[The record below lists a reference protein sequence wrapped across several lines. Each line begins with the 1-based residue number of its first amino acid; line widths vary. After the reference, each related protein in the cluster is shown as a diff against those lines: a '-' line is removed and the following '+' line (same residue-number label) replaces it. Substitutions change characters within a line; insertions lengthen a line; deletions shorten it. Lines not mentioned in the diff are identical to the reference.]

1 MTDAAM
7 AELLRAEQADLD
19 IRYARLDELRI
30 ETARTL
36 AQLRSSGT
44 AGTPAARVERDAF
57 LALNAQNQQRL
68 AAVEQRL
75 CIGRLKMA
83 DGADRYVGRIGLTDV
98 DGVRLLL
105 DWRAPAAQPFYRAT
119 PAAPDGVVSRRHL
132 STTGR
137 KVTGISDEVLDLDRF
152 TASHAS
158 TATLSAD
165 GALMLALNA
174 NRTGRMR
181 DIVATIQAEQ
191 DEIIRAPLA
200 GVLVVQGG
208 PGTGKTV
215 VALHRAAYLLYA
227 HRDRLARSGVL
238 VVGPNARFLSY
249 IEQVLPSLGETGVVL
264 ATAGQ
269 LFPGIDAQG
278 VDSPDAARI
287 KGDLRMTRLLA
298 AAVKA
303 RQRVPA
309 GPRRLEVEGSAVT
322 LYPRDVEQARSRAQ
336 QSRKPHNVARVRF
349 VGDLLERLAGR
360 LAKELKTDLDADTRA
375 ELVNALRESADV
387 RREVNLCW
395 MPLTPERL
403 LRDLYADPDALA
415 ELAPRFSGAERR
427 ALYRPRSAPWTPAD
441 VALLDEAAELLGAD
455 EAHADEAAGAA
466 AAERAHEVEYAG
478 RVLDMIAEME
488 PDAPQMTTADALA
501 ERYEATA
508 ARRVLVDEAASD
520 RSWAF
525 GHVVVDEAQEL
536 SAMQWRLL
544 MRRCPSRSMTVVG
557 DTAQTGSPAGA
568 RSWGQM
574 LDPYVEGRWRLTE
587 LTVNY
592 RTPGRIMAVATA
604 ALAESGVA
612 ATAMTSAREGD
623 WPPTAEP
630 VRGELGQAV
639 VRAVEAER
647 AALGEGRLAVI
658 TAARTQPEL
667 AEALSEQPWAD
678 ERLAVLSPAQSKG
691 LEFDVVVLV
700 EPAAILSGSSRGP
713 SDLYVAMTRST
724 QRLRILHSRPLPAAL
739 AELAAPE
746 ADPGR

>member
-1 MTDAAM
+1 MTEAAM
-7 AELLRAEQADLD
+7 ADLLRVEQADLD
-19 IRYARLDELRI
+19 IRYARLDELRV

-44 AGTPAARVERDAF
+44 AGTPAARVEREAF

-75 CIGRLKMA
+75 CIGRLTMA
-83 DGADRYVGRIGLTDV
+83 DGSDRYVGRIGLADA

-132 STTGR
+132 NTSGR
-137 KVTGISDEVLDLDRF
+137 RVTGISDEVLDLDRF

-158 TATLSAD
+158 IAPVSAD
-165 GALMLALNA
+165 DALMLALNA
-174 NRTGRMR
+174 HRTGRMR

-191 DEIIRAPLA
+191 DEIIRAPLG

-227 HRDRLARSGVL
+227 HRDRLSRSGVL
-238 VVGPNARFLSY
+238 VVGPNTRFLRY

-269 LFPGIDAQG
+269 LFPGVDAQG
-278 VDSPDAARI
+278 ADSPETALI
-287 KGDLRMTRLLA
+287 KGDLRMARLLA
-298 AAVKA
+298 AAVRA
-303 RQRVPA
+303 RQRIPA
-309 GPRRLEVEGSAVT
+309 GPVRLEVEGSTIT
-322 LYPRDVEQARSRAQ
+322 LFPRDVEQARSRAQ
-336 QSRKPHNVARVRF
+336 QSRKPHNVARARF
-349 VGDLLERLAGR
+349 AGDLLERLAGR
-360 LAKELKTDLDADTRA
+360 LAKALRIDLDADTRP
-375 ELVNALRESADV
+375 ELINALRTSADV
-387 RREVNLCW
+387 RREINLCW

-403 LRDLYADPDALA
+403 LRDLYADPEALA
-415 ELAPRFSGAERR
+415 PLLSAAERR
-427 ALYRPRSAPWTPAD
+427 ALHRPRSAPWTPAD
-441 VALLDEAAELLGAD
+441 VALLDEAAELLGVD
-455 EAHADEAAGAA
+455 EARSDEAA
-466 AAERAHEVEYAG
+466 AAERAQQVEYAG
-478 RVLDMIAEME
+478 RVLDMIADLE
-488 PDAPQMTTADALA
+488 PDAPRMTTADALA

-508 ARRVLVDEAASD
+508 SRRVLVDEAASD

-574 LDPYVEGRWRLTE
+574 LEPYVEGRWRLAE
-587 LTVNY
+587 LSVNY
-592 RTPGRIMAVATA
+592 RTPGRIMQVATA
-604 ALAESGVA
+604 MLAESGITA
-612 ATAMTSAREGD
+612 SAMTSARQGD
-623 WPPTAEP
+623 WPPTAER
-630 VRGELGQAV
+630 VSGGLADAV
-639 VRAVEAER
+639 SRAVAAEL
-647 AALGEGRLAVI
+647 AALGDGRLAVI
-658 TAARTQPEL
+658 AAGQAQPEL
-667 AEALSEQPWAD
+667 AEALGGLPGAG
-678 ERLAVLSPAQSKG
+678 ERLVVLAPAQSKG

-700 EPAAILSGSSRGP
+700 EPAEILAGSPRGA

-724 QRLRILHSRPLPAAL
+724 QRLRILHRHPLPAAL
-739 AELAAPE
+739 AGLAAP
-746 ADPGR
+746 D

>member
-1 MTDAAM
+1 M
-7 AELLRAEQADLD
+7 ADLLRAEQADLD
-19 IRYARLDELRI
+19 LRYARLDELRI

-36 AQLRSSGT
+36 AQLRSSAT

-57 LALNAQNQQRL
+57 LALNAQNQRRL

-83 DGADRYVGRIGLTDV
+83 DGADRYVGRIGLTDP
-98 DGVRLLL
+98 DGARLLL

-119 PAAPDGVVSRRHL
+119 PAAPDGVISRRHL

-152 TASHAS
+152 TASQAS
-158 TATLSAD
+158 TETVSAD

-238 VVGPNARFLSY
+238 VVGPNTRFLRY

-269 LFPGIDAQG
+269 LFPGIDALG
-278 VDSPDAARI
+278 IDSPEAAGV
-287 KGDLRMTRLLA
+287 KGDLRMTRVLA

-309 GPRRLEVEGSAVT
+309 RPVRLEVEDNAVT
-322 LYPRDVEQARSRAQ
+322 LYPRDVEQARNRAQ

-360 LAKELKTDLDADTRA
+360 LAKELKTELDADTRA
-375 ELVNALRESADV
+375 ELVNALRNSADV
-387 RREVNLCW
+387 RREINLCW
-395 MPLTPERL
+395 MPLSPERL
-403 LRDLYADPDALA
+403 LRDLFADSDALA
-415 ELAPRFSGAERR
+415 GLAPRFSAAERR
-427 ALYRPRSAPWTPAD
+427 ALHRPRSAPWTPAD

-455 EAHADEAAGAA
+455 EASADEAAGAA
-466 AAERAHEVEYAG
+466 AADRAHEVEYAG
-478 RVLDMIAEME
+478 RVLDMIAQME

-508 ARRVLVDEAASD
+508 VRRVLVDEAASD

-574 LDPYVEGRWRLTE
+574 LDPYVEGRWSLAE

-592 RTPGRIMAVATA
+592 RTPGRIMEVATA
-604 ALAESGVA
+604 ALAESGIA
-612 ATAMTSAREGD
+612 ATAMTSARQGD
-623 WPPTAEP
+623 WPPTAER
-630 VRGELGQAV
+630 VSGEL
-639 VRAVEAER
+639 AEMVAR
-647 AALGEGRLAVI
+647 TVTAELAALGDGRLAVI

-667 AEALSEQPWAD
+667 SDALS
-678 ERLAVLSPAQSKG
+678 RLAGAGERVTVLSPAQSKG

-700 EPAAILSGSSRGP
+700 EPAAILAGSSRGP
-713 SDLYVAMTRST
+713 SDLYVAMSRST
-724 QRLRILHSRPLPAAL
+724 QRLRILHRQPLPAAL
-739 AELAAPE
+739 AELADPRRASRAP
-746 ADPGR
+746 R

>member
-1 MTDAAM
+1 MTDPAM
-7 AELLRAEQADLD
+7 ADLLRAEQADVD
-19 IRYARLDELRI
+19 IRYARLDELRA
-30 ETARTL
+30 ETARAL

-57 LALNAQNQQRL
+57 LALNAQTQQRL
-68 AAVEQRL
+68 AAVEERL
-75 CIGRLKMA
+75 CIGRLRMA
-83 DGADRYVGRIGLTDV
+83 DGADRYVGRIGITDR

-152 TASHAS
+152 TASEAS
-158 TATLSAD
+158 TATVSAD

-174 NRTGRMR
+174 HRTGRMR

-191 DEIIRAPLA
+191 DEIIRAPLG

-238 VVGPNARFLSY
+238 VVGPNARFLRY

-278 VDSPDAARI
+278 VDNPEAALI
-287 KGDLRMTRLLA
+287 KGDLRMARLLA

-309 GPRRLEVEGSAVT
+309 EPVRLAVEGSVIT
-322 LYPRDVEQARSRAQ
+322 LFPRDVEQARGRAQ

-349 VGDLLERLAGR
+349 AGDLLERLAGR
-360 LAKELKTDLDADTRA
+360 LAKALKTDLDADTRP
-375 ELVNALRESADV
+375 ELINALRNSADV
-387 RREVNLCW
+387 RREINLCW

-403 LRDLYADPDALA
+403 LRDLYADAAALA
-415 ELAPRFSGAERR
+415 RLTPRWSAAQRQ
-427 ALYRPRSAPWTPAD
+427 ALHRPRSAPWTPAD

-455 EAHADEAAGAA
+455 EALLDEAARVA

-478 RVLDMIAEME
+478 RVLDMIADME
-488 PDAPQMTTADALA
+488 PDAPGMTTADALA
-501 ERYEATA
+501 ERYEATPD
-508 ARRVLVDEAASD
+508 RRALVDEAASD

-574 LDPYVEGRWRLTE
+574 LDPYVGGRWRLAE

-592 RTPGRIMAVATA
+592 RTPGRIMQVATS
-604 ALAESGVA
+604 ALAESGITPPVL
-612 ATAMTSAREGD
+612 TSARPGD
-623 WPPTAEP
+623 WPPTAEQ
-630 VRGELGQAV
+630 VAGDLA
-639 VRAVEAER
+639 
-647 AALGEGRLAVI
+647 AALGRVVTEELAAVGEGRLAVI
-658 TAARTQPEL
+658 TAAQAQPEL
-667 AEALSEQPWAD
+667 AAALGQAVSAAG
-678 ERLAVLSPAQSKG
+678 ERLVVLSPAQCKG

-700 EPAAILSGSSRGP
+700 EPAAILAGSSRGA

-724 QRLRILHSRPLPAAL
+724 QRLRILHSQPLPAGL
-739 AELAAPE
+739 VLPETGRAP
-746 ADPGR
+746 R